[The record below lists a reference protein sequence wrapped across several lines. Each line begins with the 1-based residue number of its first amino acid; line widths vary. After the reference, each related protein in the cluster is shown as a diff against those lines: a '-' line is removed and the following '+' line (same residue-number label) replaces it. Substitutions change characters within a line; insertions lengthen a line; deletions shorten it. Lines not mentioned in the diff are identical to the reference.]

1 MLFLSRRW
9 KLWEHSNM
17 KPGKTSYLA
26 SSILLVVTSAF
37 GQARPLAA
45 SEQVQEVYARLLP
58 QIEKIPIFDHHA
70 HPGFPD
76 DPDVDAMASPP
87 GSAPLRERD
96 SNPELVAAAK
106 ALFNYPYS
114 DLSPEHAKWLVNK
127 KAGLKK
133 QQGTAYFSNLLDKLN
148 IEQGVANR
156 AMMAD
161 YLDPKRFVWVFF
173 ADSFMWPF
181 DNQKEKARNG
191 DQAVYI
197 PLQEKML
204 HRWMEQERVKQLP
217 AGFDDYLK
225 FITQTLE
232 DDQKKGGIAMKF
244 EVAYF
249 RSLRFGDPSR
259 EDAEAIYKKYVAGG
273 VPAEPEYRTFQD
285 YVFRYLIREGG
296 RLHLPVHI
304 HTAVGIG
311 DYFNI
316 SESNVMNLENIL
328 RDPRYANTVFVL
340 IHGGYPLE
348 REAIWLASVK
358 NVYMDSSLME
368 VVMYPAAFKDS
379 LRQWLETFPD
389 KITFGTDSFPYNDAL
404 GAEESYWLGVQ
415 TARTGLAAALAEM
428 VASGEVSEAKALE
441 MAHAYLHDTAV
452 SLYPGK
458 VH

>member
-1 MLFLSRRW
+1 
-9 KLWEHSNM
+9 M
-17 KPGKTSYLA
+17 KPSSIAVAILLFA
-26 SSILLVVTSAF
+26 SSAF
-37 GQARPLAA
+37 AQSHPYP
-45 SEQVQEVYARLLP
+45 STFVHDIYVRLLSK
-58 QIEKIPIFDHHA
+58 IEKIPTFDHHA

-76 DPDVDAMASPP
+76 DTDVDAMASPP

-96 SNPELVAAAK
+96 TNPELVAAAK
-106 ALFNYPYS
+106 ALFQYPYD

-127 KAGLKK
+127 KAELKT

-173 ADSFMWPF
+173 ADSVMWPF
-181 DNQKEKARNG
+181 DNSKERGRNA
-191 DQAVYI
+191 DQAVYM

-204 HRWMEQERVKQLP
+204 HRWMDQEHLKQLP
-217 AGFDDYLK
+217 ASFDDYLK
-225 FITQTLE
+225 FVTQVLE
-232 DDQKKGGIAMKF
+232 DNQKNKGAIAMKF

-249 RSLRFGDPSR
+249 RSLHFNDPTR
-259 EDAEAIYKKYVAGG
+259 DQADAIYSRFIAGG
-273 VPAEPEYRTFQD
+273 VPSEVEYRAFQD
-285 YVFRYLIREGG
+285 YIFRYLIGEGG

-304 HTAVGIG
+304 HTAVGVG

-316 SESNVMNLENIL
+316 SESNVMRLENVL
-328 RDPRYANTVFVL
+328 RDPRYSETIFVL

-348 REAIWLASVK
+348 REAIWLAAMK

-368 VVMYPAAFKDS
+368 VVMYPEAFKNS

-389 KITFGTDSFPYNDAL
+389 KITFGTDAFPYNDAL
-404 GAEESYWLGVQ
+404 GAEESYWLGIQ
-415 TARTGLAAALAEM
+415 TARSGLAGALAEM
-428 VASGEVSEAKALE
+428 VATGEITEGKAIE

>member
-1 MLFLSRRW
+1 MRLG
-9 KLWEHSNM
+9 
-17 KPGKTSYLA
+17 PVPYLVSA
-26 SSILLVVTSAF
+26 ILVFVNSTF
-37 GQARPLAA
+37 GQARPLAT
-45 SEQVQEVYARLLP
+45 SEQVQEVYTRLLL

-114 DLSPEHAKWLVNK
+114 DLSAEHAKWLVNK
-127 KAGLKK
+127 KAELKK
-133 QQGTAYFSNLLDKLN
+133 QQRTAYFSNLLDKLN

-204 HRWMEQERVKQLP
+204 HRWMEQERVKGLP
-217 AGFDDYLK
+217 SGFDDYLK

-232 DDQKKGGIAMKF
+232 DNQKKGGIAMKF

-285 YVFRYLIREGG
+285 YIFRYLIREGG

-304 HTAVGIG
+304 HTAVGVG

-328 RDPRYANTVFVL
+328 RDPRYADTVFVL

-348 REAIWLASVK
+348 REAIWLAAVK

-389 KITFGTDSFPYNDAL
+389 KITFGTDCFPYNDAL

-415 TARTGLAAALAEM
+415 TARSGLAAALAEM
-428 VASGEVSEAKALE
+428 VAMGEVSEAKALE